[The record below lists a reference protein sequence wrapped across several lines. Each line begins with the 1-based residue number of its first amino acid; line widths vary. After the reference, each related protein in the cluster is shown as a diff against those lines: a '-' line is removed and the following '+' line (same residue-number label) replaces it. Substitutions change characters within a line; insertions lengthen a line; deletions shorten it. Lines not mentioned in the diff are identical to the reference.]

1 MVEVN
6 FTGEALKK
14 LRRSGVKS
22 LSVEV
27 SEEAY
32 EWTPCCGIGDVCVIT
47 PLIKVKEEAGGKE
60 AVGLETGEG
69 ITVYVEPS
77 LLSKAERVL
86 TIDVDELGK
95 LTVKGLKL
103 KPSFILP
110 QHSTHVFYL

>member
-1 MVEVN
+1 MVKVS

-14 LRRSGVKS
+14 LKKAGVKV

-47 PLIKVKEEAGGKE
+47 PLIKVKEEAGGRE
-60 AVGLETGEG
+60 AVKLETSEN
-69 ITVYVEPS
+69 ITVYIESS
-77 LLSKAERVL
+77 LLSKAENML

-95 LTVKGLKL
+95 LAVKGLKL
-103 KPSFILP
+103 ESSFILP
-110 QHSTHVFYL
+110 